1 MIRIPAIDIINA
13 QVVRLSEGDYN
24 RKSVYA
30 DNPLEVAQQF
40 ESQGFTHLHL
50 VDLDGAKAGKIVNLN
65 ILQSICRDTGL
76 IVDFGGGIRTDEDL
90 HKAFDAGA
98 QAITAGSIAVKEPAM
113 VLNWLDTFGAERIIL
128 GMDVRDNRVAVS
140 GWQEKSSL
148 DWPKFLADYHRAG
161 IRRVICTDVARDGML
176 GGPALDLYRQILEQC
191 PDIALTA
198 SGGIR
203 SQQDVDACA
212 AIGCSAAII
221 GKALYEGVWS

>member
-30 DNPLEVAQQF
+30 DNPLEVAQ
-40 ESQGFTHLHL
+40 QGFTHLHL

-203 SQQDVDACA
+203 SQQDVDECA

-221 GKALYEGVWS
+221 GKALYEGLWS